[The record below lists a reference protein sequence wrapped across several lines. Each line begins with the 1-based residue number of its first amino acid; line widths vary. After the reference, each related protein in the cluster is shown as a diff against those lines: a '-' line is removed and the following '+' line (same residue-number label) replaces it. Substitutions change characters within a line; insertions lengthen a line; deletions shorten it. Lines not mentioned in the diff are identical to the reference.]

1 MIVSISSIRFL
12 SLLMLPLAIGS
23 GVAAQ
28 QRTAPD
34 PRSTVA
40 PEQSKIADRVHRLVN
55 QFRQQQG
62 LAPLA
67 LDAVISAE
75 AREHSAEMARNGN
88 RIGHRDFKQRV
99 EDIGARIR
107 YRAAAE
113 NVAVNAG
120 YDDPAAA
127 AVEGWKKSP
136 EHRKNMLGDFNLT
149 GIGVTRGEDDRYF
162 FTQIFIRT
170 AK

>member
-1 MIVSISSIRFL
+1 MVRREAEFAGIDAKR
-12 SLLMLPLAIGS
+12 
-23 GVAAQ
+23 
-28 QRTAPD
+28 R
-34 PRSTVA
+34 R
-40 PEQSKIADRVHRLVN
+40 K
-55 QFRQQQG
+55 RQ
-62 LAPLA
+62 
-67 LDAVISAE
+67 
-75 AREHSAEMARNGN
+75 
-88 RIGHRDFKQRV
+88 
-99 EDIGARIR
+99 
-107 YRAAAE
+107 